1 VSLIRVLSDF
11 EVVVFS
17 LATEEYHM
25 ILGFPSSFCRE
36 ASVSLPSY
44 SCRCQQFWF
53 VVVYRDGKKLTNNS
67 QRL

>member
-11 EVVVFS
+11 EVVVLS
-17 LATEEYHM
+17 LATEEYTHDFRVS
-25 ILGFPSSFCRE
+25 IELLPE

-44 SCRCQQFWF
+44 SWRCQQFWF
-53 VVVYRDGKKLTNNS
+53 VVVYRDGKKLTNNT